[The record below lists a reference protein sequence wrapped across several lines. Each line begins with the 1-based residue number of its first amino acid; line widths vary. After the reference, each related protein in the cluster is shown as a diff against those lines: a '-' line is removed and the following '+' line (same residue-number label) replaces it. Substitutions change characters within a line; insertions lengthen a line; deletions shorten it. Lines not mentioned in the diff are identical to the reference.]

1 MNGCA
6 DPEYESLPA
15 CTECR
20 ANKVKCEKIFPCKR
34 CVSLDLP
41 CLPQIR
47 KRGRPSDGDLPF
59 MDCRKGLRAYGDH
72 LQQTARDQ
80 IRNLIGMF
88 YWKNE
93 HWKAI
98 FGTAIAATQVKP
110 SLPKLKYPDIVA
122 RSWIELT
129 KETRPSMEVIDQ
141 MLADHQSWLPPKL
154 QELRDCNHR
163 GATLWTYHAYGKHLW
178 FPNQR
183 FAELFETA
191 EEILEGDRLAACNF
205 SVENMVTGM
214 KVEENRR
221 KRPPEVLH
229 RICANSDH
237 GCYFEDVIRD
247 YIGKPHSCFVSQGVY
262 CMNTRDKPVMC
273 YVTRMPFIDEQGMR
287 GGMFLAIE
295 PLPDSLYLREI
306 PTQDVGHGS
315 NRRIRKK
322 PAPTWVNVLEDD
334 EPEPKRQAA
343 AATAAAAAEPKRMP
357 TQNVADKILSDLLQ
371 DPETVLAMHSNPA
384 LKNAF
389 RECLESPLKGLA
401 YMNDPQMAPFAAKI
415 SAAASALPGGWMQFA
430 AALVSA
436 NPKKVLEELGMEGP
450 SESSEGMNSGASQE
464 DERMDE
470 LMCDD
475 EYLDDLVLDLRELV
489 EWADL

>member
-98 FGTAIAATQVKP
+98 FGPGIAATQV
-110 SLPKLKYPDIVA
+110 SLPKLKHPDIVA
-122 RSWIELT
+122 RAWLELT
-129 KETRPSMEVIDQ
+129 NETKPPTEVIDQ
-141 MLADHQSWLPPKL
+141 ILEDHESWLPPKL

-183 FAELFETA
+183 FAELFETS
-191 EEILEGDRLAACNF
+191 EEINEGDRLASGNF
-205 SVENMVTGM
+205 SVENMVTGVN
-214 KVEENRR
+214 VEENRR
-221 KRPPEVLH
+221 KRPPEVMH

-237 GCYFEDVIRD
+237 SGYFEDMIRD
-247 YIGKPHSCFVSQGVY
+247 YIGRSQSSFLSQGVY

-273 YVTRMPFIDEQGMR
+273 YVTRMPFIGEKGVR
-287 GGMFLAIE
+287 GGLFMAIE
-295 PLPDSLYLREI
+295 PLPDSLYLRKI
-306 PTQDVGHGS
+306 PAQDVGFGNPRRQRRKHDGPPGS
-315 NRRIRKK
+315 K
-322 PAPTWVNVLEDD
+322 PSAK
-334 EPEPKRQAA
+334 PKAA
-343 AATAAAAAEPKRMP
+343 AVTLTPATAPP
-357 TQNVADKILSDLLQ
+357 QSCLNVADKILSDLLQ
-371 DPETVLAMHSNPA
+371 DPETLLALHSNPA
-384 LKNAF
+384 LKNVLQD
-389 RECLESPLKGLA
+389 CLANPLNGLA
-401 YMNDPQMAPFAAKI
+401 HMNDPQMAPFAAKI